1 MAQRAAVEYGRGFWS
16 GVQTSRSTGTSLW
29 MVLTRAPLLKGVVS
43 LHKAERSKPHT
54 LVAMERPTLEV
65 VLQALQTMYKDPNTS
80 HDKRDQVNK
89 WLSQLQS
96 SVSSASAGF
105 SSNQCPPCVHVTPP

>member
-43 LHKAERSKPHT
+43 LHKAERSKPH
-54 LVAMERPTLEV
+54 
-65 VLQALQTMYKDPNTS
+65 
-80 HDKRDQVNK
+80 
-89 WLSQLQS
+89 
-96 SVSSASAGF
+96 VSSHGATNTGGGVAGTTDDV
-105 SSNQCPPCVHVTPP
+105 QGP